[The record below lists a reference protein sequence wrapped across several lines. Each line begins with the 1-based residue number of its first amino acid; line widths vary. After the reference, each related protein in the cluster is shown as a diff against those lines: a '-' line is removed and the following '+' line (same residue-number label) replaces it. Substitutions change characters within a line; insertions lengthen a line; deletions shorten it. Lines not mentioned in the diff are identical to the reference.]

1 MEATK
6 RDMEEKKKE
15 IVSHKEKEMSDMEQ
29 RFQVRLAV
37 SHLLSPLSDSCVFP
51 QQLRG
56 DIRKKIENAVQ
67 INSELSEGIRE
78 GENKVCLYISSVCF
92 VCVRLFCVSFHYLL
106 VC

>member
-29 RFQVRLAV
+29 RFQVRLTV
-37 SHLLSPLSDSCVFP
+37 SHLMSPLSDSRVFP

-56 DIRKKIENAVQ
+56 DIRKKIENAIQ
-67 INSELSEGIRE
+67 INSELSEDIRKD
-78 GENKVCLYISSVCF
+78 ENKVRLYMWSDCVCLYA
-92 VCVRLFCVSFHYLL
+92 
-106 VC
+106 